1 MSTLRLTNLQHTD
14 ASDPNIVLANNR
26 TVALADG
33 TASAPALSFQD
44 DLDTGLYSP
53 GANSI
58 ALGVGGSAILT
69 IASTGNTTFTGAI
82 TTTSLSAQSTSTSSW
97 FQTGTVLGG
106 IDYVWATKDTSG
118 NVWHS
123 GLQTDGDLYLG
134 GNLVGT
140 TNIKLN
146 GSDGSATFANN
157 VGIGTSNPEEILH
170 VAAAS
175 EAVNTRDG
183 VMLQSTSALA
193 ADTGLPLVFTSHIGN
208 VANYGIASIAGRKEN
223 ATSGNAA
230 GYLQFATG
238 SSAGA
243 VSEKVRIDSD
253 GNVGINK
260 SSSLGAKLHI
270 QDDSA
275 TDTTQIKLRNY
286 KSSVNTKAAL
296 MFELST
302 ASGQGGTAVIKG
314 VCGTDAGGTNIQ
326 NDGGLEFQTSSGGSG
341 TLGTALLINK
351 DKTLQLPS
359 NSPGIGFGSSTAAD
373 LLDDYEEGTWNPTI
387 TDNSTDTT
395 AAGNGRYTRIG
406 DVVTL
411 IAEAG
416 FSNLATTYGNNTLHI
431 KLPFPTKIQTGSPDP
446 LIGFFGVTATQ
457 PFLDDTSMVLS
468 MANNNSSIPLY
479 RIASKAIDGP
489 TPYQAVSGTQIG
501 NAAVQFHLAFSYH
514 AQ

>member
-1 MSTLRLTNLQHTD
+1 MF
-14 ASDPNIVLANNR
+14 
-26 TVALADG
+26 G
-33 TASAPALSFQD
+33 
-44 DLDTGLYSP
+44 
-53 GANSI
+53 
-58 ALGVGGSAILT
+58 
-69 IASTGNTTFTGAI
+69 
-82 TTTSLSAQSTSTSSW
+82 
-97 FQTGTVLGG
+97 
-106 IDYVWATKDTSG
+106 
-118 NVWHS
+118 HS

-302 ASGQGGTAVIKG
+302 ASGQGGH
-314 VCGTDAGGTNIQ
+314 C
-326 NDGGLEFQTSSGGSG
+326 S
-341 TLGTALLINK
+341 
-351 DKTLQLPS
+351 
-359 NSPGIGFGSSTAAD
+359 
-373 LLDDYEEGTWNPTI
+373 
-387 TDNSTDTT
+387 
-395 AAGNGRYTRIG
+395 
-406 DVVTL
+406 
-411 IAEAG
+411 
-416 FSNLATTYGNNTLHI
+416 H
-431 KLPFPTKIQTGSPDP
+431 
-446 LIGFFGVTATQ
+446 
-457 PFLDDTSMVLS
+457 
-468 MANNNSSIPLY
+468 
-479 RIASKAIDGP
+479 
-489 TPYQAVSGTQIG
+489 
-501 NAAVQFHLAFSYH
+501 
-514 AQ
+514 